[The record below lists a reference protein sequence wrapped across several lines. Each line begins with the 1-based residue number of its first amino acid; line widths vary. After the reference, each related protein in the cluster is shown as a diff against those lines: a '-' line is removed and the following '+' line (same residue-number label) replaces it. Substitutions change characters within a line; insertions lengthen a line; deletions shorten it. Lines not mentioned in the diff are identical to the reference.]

1 MRTGSGC
8 GTNGRRVG
16 QRGGCGAALCAP
28 NIKQG
33 CRRQPCSLSMLD
45 SIYLIQ
51 FGFFGSRGLLG
62 RKVLEWGLGRSPIY
76 NGSRSGHGAKPHK
89 NRPSCRGAGR
99 PAPLCRFPCGARS
112 PANTVPL
119 RVKPQGGI
127 SYFFVFIKPRRG
139 KTLRH
144 ISEAS
149 AAFSTSG
156 RIYGTTQYVRAL
168 TNPAAALPFEYTSA
182 NQTVPTA

>member
-1 MRTGSGC
+1 MRARAVQMCGAQRERGRNGGASGGGC
-8 GTNGRRVG
+8 GVARRA
-16 QRGGCGAALCAP
+16 RGASVRRCGCGAALCAP

-112 PANTVPL
+112 PADTVLL
-119 RVKPQGGI
+119 RGAD
-127 SYFFVFIKPRRG
+127 
-139 KTLRH
+139 H
-144 ISEAS
+144 ISSFLTFFFMRCRSDSIFSASPARCTFEA
-149 AAFSTSG
+149 
-156 RIYGTTQYVRAL
+156 R
-168 TNPAAALPFEYTSA
+168 
-182 NQTVPTA
+182 

>member
-1 MRTGSGC
+1 
-8 GTNGRRVG
+8 
-16 QRGGCGAALCAP
+16 
-28 NIKQG
+28 
-33 CRRQPCSLSMLD
+33 MLD
-45 SIYLIQ
+45 SLKPIQ
-51 FGFFGSRGLLG
+51 FGFFGSLG
-62 RKVLEWGLGRSPIY
+62 SFFPKKLPKSGCGVKPRIY
-76 NGSRSGHGAKPHK
+76 NSRTVGARGGASHIYLFPWSGCGAAPHIYL
-89 NRPSCRGAGR
+89 SLMSGCGAGNT
-99 PAPLCRFPCGARS
+99 
-112 PANTVPL
+112 ANTVPL

-127 SYFFVFIKPRRG
+127 SYFFVFINPRRG

>member
-1 MRTGSGC
+1 MKCFAKKPKACSFKTLAGCVRRVRTGSGC

-62 RKVLEWGLGRSPIY
+62 RKVLEWGMGRSPIY

-112 PANTVPL
+112 PADTVPL
-119 RVKPQGGI
+119 RGAD
-127 SYFFVFIKPRRG
+127 
-139 KTLRH
+139 H
-144 ISEAS
+144 ISSFFTFFLMRCRSDSIFSASPARCTFEA
-149 AAFSTSG
+149 
-156 RIYGTTQYVRAL
+156 R
-168 TNPAAALPFEYTSA
+168 
-182 NQTVPTA
+182 